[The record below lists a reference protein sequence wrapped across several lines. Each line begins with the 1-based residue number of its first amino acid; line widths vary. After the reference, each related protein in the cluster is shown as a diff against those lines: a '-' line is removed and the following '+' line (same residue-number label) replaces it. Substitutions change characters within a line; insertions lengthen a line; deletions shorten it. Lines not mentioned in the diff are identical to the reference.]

1 MSGWK
6 TNSASSGVG
15 FDSIGSHGD
24 LLPVTLASGDL
35 TKFSDTPPLQTLPD
49 PLSTTITLELSE
61 SSWDL
66 SLSTVSLSLS
76 PTLQPSVLLSSDF
89 TFPGTTPGLSS
100 SSSLGFEDSRYATGS
115 LVESFLPEVSGDRF
129 PLASDTDLMCGC
141 SLEPSVSSSWL
152 HASPHVPLPSS
163 AWDSGSLELSSS
175 VSTPLAFGDGTDD
188 VSRSL
193 SVAGSNGP
201 SFDQLLVSYSTIAP
215 SSSFLLLPEVSSS
228 DLPIS
233 VSVIKDP
240 WFSPSDM
247 NSALPPSAL
256 PSSFSNSPL
265 APTLEGQ
272 VLDPSSS
279 ASGSALF
286 PDSQEGIDQDWD
298 RVQTS
303 ASGEIASPY
312 STKVT
317 NTVPSSTASE
327 SGQNPD
333 DLDERS
339 STFYFEIESGSAITS
354 EVGDTVMPSIS
365 VVNSTSPLSLGVEE
379 QSGSGQGESLYDNET
394 SSDFSIS
401 ERTERE
407 SEEEEP
413 VAGKRVLMVGK
424 SQGIRK
430 S

>member
-1 MSGWK
+1 M
-6 TNSASSGVG
+6 
-15 FDSIGSHGD
+15 
-24 LLPVTLASGDL
+24 
-35 TKFSDTPPLQTLPD
+35 
-49 PLSTTITLELSE
+49 
-61 SSWDL
+61 
-66 SLSTVSLSLS
+66 
-76 PTLQPSVLLSSDF
+76 
-89 TFPGTTPGLSS
+89 
-100 SSSLGFEDSRYATGS
+100 
-115 LVESFLPEVSGDRF
+115 
-129 PLASDTDLMCGC
+129 
-141 SLEPSVSSSWL
+141 SSSWL

-175 VSTPLAFGDGTDD
+175 VSTPLAFRD
-188 VSRSL
+188 VSHSM
-193 SVAGSNGP
+193 SVVGLNGP
-201 SFDQLLVSYSTIAP
+201 SFDEPLVSYSTIAP
-215 SSSFLLLPEVSSS
+215 SSSFKQVHLQEVSSS

-233 VSVIKDP
+233 VSVTTSGVKDP
-240 WFSPSDM
+240 WLSPSDM

-256 PSSFSNSPL
+256 PSSFSTSPL
-265 APTLEGQ
+265 TPTLEGQ

-286 PDSQEGIDQDWD
+286 PDSQEGVDQDWD

-303 ASGEIASPY
+303 ASGEIAFPY
-312 STKVT
+312 STKAT

-339 STFYFEIESGSAITS
+339 SAFYFEIESGSAISS
-354 EVGDTVMPSIS
+354 EIGDTVAPSIS
-365 VVNSTSPLSLGVEE
+365 VVNSTSPWSLGVEE
-379 QSGSGQGESLYDNET
+379 ESGSGQSESLYDNET

-413 VAGKRVLMVGK
+413 VAGKRAVMVGK

-430 S
+430 SSEHQKND